1 MQLTR
6 ELDQNPVKVVSDL
19 VLDESDLE
27 AAFHGLSPDLKAAL
41 TTARDR
47 IWAFHEAQKNRVG
60 AFPIKATASFWVR
73 KSGP

>member
-1 MQLTR
+1 MAEIIHAVRTEGDEALVRLTR

-19 VLDESDLE
+19 VLDESDLG

-47 IWAFHEAQKNRVG
+47 LGV
-60 AFPIKATASFWVR
+60 P
-73 KSGP
+73 